1 MTDGSP
7 TTSISSK
14 TWPPEDAPVC
24 GRHLQEFRAR
34 HDYTVSYLVG
44 IFGITSA
51 QAYYKLVKAEDRPLP
66 DIAMA
71 VIVRWYG
78 RHPQALPWHATATAE
93 IADKLSISPEALAV
107 TMGRNPLSGVEWV
120 TGAAKPLSTVRNL
133 LHEINRADEYR
144 APLESLLKRVR
155 QRAIKRDPVSWE
167 KVAEEIE
174 QELKN
179 YPSSQAVHE
188 EIKALHA
195 IERRARGERIPM
207 VSGPMATA
215 SGQRRKKKGGA
226 AKSRK
231 RRLGG
236 SMIEEI

>member
-14 TWPPEDAPVC
+14 TWPPEDTPVC

-51 QAYYKLVKAEDRPLP
+51 QAYYQLVKAEDRPLP

-71 VIVRWYG
+71 AIVRWYG
-78 RHPQALPWHATATAE
+78 RHPEARPWRAPSAME
-93 IADKLSISPEALAV
+93 IADKLGISPEALAV

-144 APLESLLKRVR
+144 APMESLLKQARR
-155 QRAIKRDPVSWE
+155 RATKGGAVSWE
-167 KVAEEIE
+167 EVAEEIE

-179 YPSSQAVHE
+179 YPSSQAVYE
-188 EIKALHA
+188 EIKELHA

-215 SGQRRKKKGGA
+215 LGQRRKKKGGA

-236 SMIEEI
+236 SMIEAI

>member
-14 TWPPEDAPVC
+14 TWPPESTPVC

-51 QAYYKLVKAEDRPLP
+51 QAYYKLVKAGDRPLP

-71 VIVRWYG
+71 VIVRWYS
-78 RHPQALPWHATATAE
+78 RHPQALPWRAPAAAE

-144 APLESLLKRVR
+144 APLESLLERVR
-155 QRAIKRDPVSWE
+155 QRAIKSDPVSWE
-167 KVAEEIE
+167 KVVEEIE
-174 QELKN
+174 QELKSC
-179 YPSSQAVHE
+179 PSSQAVHE

-215 SGQRRKKKGGA
+215 SGQRRKKSGA